1 MTNVRNEFGQVLIS
15 VLTAS
20 EGSGLRSMASGIIR
34 CFELARVSPPVLLY
48 TDRDC
53 CGERK
58 VSSLF
63 TACKELVIRLNVWH
77 FMRRFVSGC
86 TTDSHPLYGTFTA
99 RLSQCIFEWSSE
111 DLTLLKKAKKGE
123 LLDSKITESSDEDIM
138 RYVTKKELSTHVHR
152 KTRGVQ
158 VTTMLIS
165 NLLEAFS
172 GPLGTDTLGV
182 PLLDS
187 DRIWTI
193 WQSQQKHI
201 PCLQHLEDVQLYTK
215 TGTLVKGGIELPIY
229 RCARGSTSLESFP
242 NHVHSFI
249 PGKSLLMTNIIDDDA
264 KNNSY
269 FPHLI

>member
-20 EGSGLRSMASGIIR
+20 EGSRLRSMASGIIR
-34 CFELARVSPPVLLY
+34 HYELARVSPPVLLY
-48 TDRDC
+48 TDRDRKFSIYRL
-53 CGERK
+53 ER
-58 VSSLF
+58 
-63 TACKELVIRLNVWH
+63 I
-77 FMRRFVSGC
+77 
-86 TTDSHPLYGTFTA
+86 SHLCRCMAFHPPYGTFMA
-99 RLSQCIFEWSSE
+99 HLSQCIFEWSSE
-111 DLTLLKKAKKGE
+111 DLSLLKKANTGE
-123 LLDSKITESSDEDIM
+123 LLNSKITNSSDKDIM
-138 RYVTKKELSTHVHR
+138 RYVTKKELSTHVCR

-172 GPLGTDTLGV
+172 GPQGTDTLGV
-182 PLLDS
+182 PSLDS

-201 PCLQHLEDVQLYTK
+201 PCLEDPEDVQLYTK

-229 RCARGSTSLESFP
+229 RCVRGSTSLESFH
-242 NHVHSFI
+242 NHLHSLI
-249 PGKSLLMTNIIDDDA
+249 PGKSLLMTNIIDDNA

-269 FPHLI
+269 FPRLI